1 MPWNCGGDVANCD
14 DACWR
19 KYGQAQSDCYSD
31 LFGSDVTDLLPEESD
46 ADDHGDDEDHSDVD
60 KEADVDKDVVN
71 VTTSPA
77 GNGMHVG
84 ENLSVA
90 MAVVAG
96 AFAMLV

>member
-46 ADDHGDDEDHSDVD
+46 ADDHGDGGHAQDGAAH
-60 KEADVDKDVVN
+60 EAHLL
-71 VTTSPA
+71 
-77 GNGMHVG
+77 MRR
-84 ENLSVA
+84 
-90 MAVVAG
+90 
-96 AFAMLV
+96 